1 MIIFEPKIAESRPA
15 VTREK
20 NIFAATAAMNAQ

>member
-1 MIIFEPKIAESRPA
+1 MIIFVPMIAESRPA

-20 NIFAATAAMNAQ
+20 NIFAATAAINTQ